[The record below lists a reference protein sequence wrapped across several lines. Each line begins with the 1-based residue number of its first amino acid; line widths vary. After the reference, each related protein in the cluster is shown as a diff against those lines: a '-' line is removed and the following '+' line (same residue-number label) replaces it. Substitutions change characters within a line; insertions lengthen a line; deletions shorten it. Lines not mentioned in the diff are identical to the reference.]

1 MALGGNKFLNAL
13 PYKSRKMH
21 SLITKYFNKNITA
34 EEKAE
39 LFSLMQTDKELHKE
53 FVFMQNL
60 CALSASLPVED
71 DEVKAVGKL
80 IQFKEAHKREKK
92 KFAGLIRHL
101 VGYAAAICMAV
112 ISTWAIMNNRH
123 DNAVEEQLAFEEFST
138 PPGQRAQVKLHD
150 GTVVWLNARSRL
162 RYPNR
167 FSGTERKV
175 ELDGEAFFEV
185 FRNEE
190 VPFVV
195 STEKLDIKVLGTKF
209 NVFAY
214 KGNDEFITALIEGSV
229 KLYQSDNE
237 AVAMYMSPN
246 DYAELKDGRLV
257 KSKISSTD
265 FLLWKE
271 GIYAFDDIPF
281 GEIIKKL
288 ELYYDITIEIRNKNL
303 NNYKF
308 SGKFRQ
314 RDGIESV
321 LKTLQKIY
329 YFSFVKD
336 EELNKITI
344 R

>member
-1 MALGGNKFLNAL
+1 
-13 PYKSRKMH
+13 MH
-21 SLITKYFNKNITA
+21 ILITKYFNKEITTG
-34 EEKAE
+34 EKAE
-39 LFSLMQTDKELHKE
+39 LFSLMQTDKELHQE
-53 FVFMQNL
+53 FVSMQNL
-60 CALSASLPVED
+60 SALSASLPAED
-71 DEVKAVGKL
+71 DEMKAVSKL
-80 IQFKEAHKREKK
+80 LKFKQAHKNEKK
-92 KFAGLIRHL
+92 KFVHLTRHL
-101 VGYAAAICMAV
+101 VGYAAAICLAV
-112 ISTWAIMNNRH
+112 LSTWTIMNYQREN
-123 DNAVEEQLAFEEFST
+123 VIEEELAFEEFST

-190 VPFVV
+190 APFVV

-214 KGNDEFITALIEGSV
+214 KGKNEFTTALIEGSV

-237 AVAMYMSPN
+237 SVAMYMSPN

-288 ELYYDITIEIRNKNL
+288 ELYYDITIEIRNKKL

-329 YFSFVKD
+329 NFSYVKD
-336 EELNKITI
+336 EELNTITI

>member
-1 MALGGNKFLNAL
+1 
-13 PYKSRKMH
+13 MH
-21 SLITKYFNKNITA
+21 ILITKYFNKEITTG
-34 EEKAE
+34 EKAE

-53 FVFMQNL
+53 FVSMQNL
-60 CALSASLPVED
+60 SALSASLPAED
-71 DEVKAVGKL
+71 DEMKAVSKL
-80 IQFKEAHKREKK
+80 LQFKQTHKNEKK
-92 KFAGLIRHL
+92 KFVHLTRHF
-101 VGYAAAICMAV
+101 VGYAAAICLAV
-112 ISTWAIMNNRH
+112 LSTWTIMNYQR
-123 DNAVEEQLAFEEFST
+123 DNVIEEELAFEEFST

-190 VPFVV
+190 APFVV

-214 KGNDEFITALIEGSV
+214 KGKNEFTTALIEGSV

-237 AVAMYMSPN
+237 SVAMYMSPN

-288 ELYYDITIEIRNKNL
+288 ELYYDITIEIRNKKL

-329 YFSFVKD
+329 YFSYVKD

>member
-1 MALGGNKFLNAL
+1 M
-13 PYKSRKMH
+13 
-21 SLITKYFNKNITA
+21 
-34 EEKAE
+34 
-39 LFSLMQTDKELHKE
+39 
-53 FVFMQNL
+53 
-60 CALSASLPVED
+60 
-71 DEVKAVGKL
+71 
-80 IQFKEAHKREKK
+80 QFKRAHENKKK
-92 KFAGLIRHL
+92 KFIHLTRHF
-101 VGYAAAICMAV
+101 VGYAAAICLA
-112 ISTWAIMNNRH
+112 ILSTWTIMNYQR
-123 DNAVEEQLAFEEFST
+123 DNVIEEQLSFEEFST

-185 FRNEE
+185 SRNEE
-190 VPFVV
+190 APFVV

-214 KGNDEFITALIEGSV
+214 KGKNEFTTALIEGSV

-237 AVAMYMSPN
+237 SVAMYMSPN

-257 KSKISSTD
+257 KSKICSTD

-329 YFSFVKD
+329 YFSYVKD

>member
-1 MALGGNKFLNAL
+1 
-13 PYKSRKMH
+13 MH
-21 SLITKYFNKNITA
+21 SLITKYFNKDITA

-39 LFSLMQTDKELHKE
+39 LFSLMQTDKELHEE
-53 FVFMQNL
+53 FVSMQNL
-60 CALSASLPVED
+60 CALSASLPAED

-80 IQFKEAHKREKK
+80 LQFKQAHENKKK
-92 KFAGLIRHL
+92 KFASLTRHL
-101 VGYAAAICMAV
+101 VGYAAAISMA
-112 ISTWAIMNNRH
+112 ILSTWAILNYQY
-123 DNAVEEQLAFEEFST
+123 DNAIHEQLTFEEFST
-138 PPGQRAQVKLHD
+138 PPGQRAKVKLHD
-150 GTVVWLNARSRL
+150 GTVVWLNARSHL
-162 RYPNR
+162 RYPSR
-167 FSGTERKV
+167 FTNTQRKV

-185 FRNEE
+185 SRNEE
-190 VPFVV
+190 APFIV

-214 KGNDEFITALIEGSV
+214 RGKNEFNTALIEGSV
-229 KLYQSDNE
+229 KLYKSGNE
-237 AVAMYMSPN
+237 SVAMFMSPN

-257 KSKISSTD
+257 KSKIDNTD

-271 GIYAFDDIPF
+271 GIYAFDDVPF
-281 GEIIKKL
+281 GDIIKRL
-288 ELYYDITIEIRNKNL
+288 ELYYDITIETKNRKL
-303 NNYKF
+303 NDYKF

-329 YFSFVKD
+329 YFSYVKD

>member
-1 MALGGNKFLNAL
+1 
-13 PYKSRKMH
+13 MH
-21 SLITKYFNKNITA
+21 ILITKYFNKEITTG
-34 EEKAE
+34 EKAE

-53 FVFMQNL
+53 FVSMQNL
-60 CALSASLPVED
+60 SALSASLPAED
-71 DEVKAVGKL
+71 DEMKAVSKL
-80 IQFKEAHKREKK
+80 LQFKQAHKNEKK
-92 KFAGLIRHL
+92 KFVHLTRHL
-101 VGYAAAICMAV
+101 VGYAAAICLAV
-112 ISTWAIMNNRH
+112 LSTWTIMNYQREN
-123 DNAVEEQLAFEEFST
+123 VIEEELAFEEFST

-167 FSGTERKV
+167 FSGAERKV

-190 VPFVV
+190 APFVV

-214 KGNDEFITALIEGSV
+214 KGKNEFTTALIEGSV

-237 AVAMYMSPN
+237 SVAMYMSPN

-288 ELYYDITIEIRNKNL
+288 ELYYDITIEIRNKKL

-314 RDGIESV
+314 RDGVESA
-321 LKTLQKIY
+321 LRTMQKIY
-329 YFSFVKD
+329 YFSYHKD

-344 R
+344 H

>member
-1 MALGGNKFLNAL
+1 
-13 PYKSRKMH
+13 MH
-21 SLITKYFNKNITA
+21 ILITKYFNKEITTG
-34 EEKAE
+34 EKAE

-53 FVFMQNL
+53 FVSMQNL
-60 CALSASLPVED
+60 SALSASLPAED
-71 DEVKAVGKL
+71 DEMKAVSKL
-80 IQFKEAHKREKK
+80 LQFKQAHKNEKK
-92 KFAGLIRHL
+92 KFVHLTRHL
-101 VGYAAAICMAV
+101 VGYAAAICLAV
-112 ISTWAIMNNRH
+112 LSTWTIMNYQREN
-123 DNAVEEQLAFEEFST
+123 VIEEELAFEEFST

-167 FSGTERKV
+167 FSGAERKV

-190 VPFVV
+190 APFVV

-214 KGNDEFITALIEGSV
+214 KGKNEFTTALIEGSV

-237 AVAMYMSPN
+237 SVAMYMSPN

-288 ELYYDITIEIRNKNL
+288 ELYYDITIEIRNKKL

-329 YFSFVKD
+329 NFSYVKD

>member
-1 MALGGNKFLNAL
+1 M
-13 PYKSRKMH
+13 YI
-21 SLITKYFNKNITA
+21 LITKYFNKEITT

-53 FVFMQNL
+53 FVSMQNL
-60 CALSASLPVED
+60 SALSASLPAEG
-71 DEVKAVGKL
+71 DEMKAVGKL
-80 IQFKEAHKREKK
+80 LQFKQAHKNEKK
-92 KFAGLIRHL
+92 KFVHLTRHF
-101 VGYAAAICMAV
+101 VGYAAAICLAV
-112 ISTWAIMNNRH
+112 LSTWTIMNYQR
-123 DNAVEEQLAFEEFST
+123 DNAIEEQLAFEEFST

-167 FSGTERKV
+167 FSGAERKV

-190 VPFVV
+190 TPFVV

-214 KGNDEFITALIEGSV
+214 KGKNEFTTALIEGSV

-237 AVAMYMSPN
+237 SVAMYMSPN

-288 ELYYDITIEIRNKNL
+288 ELYYDITIEIRNKKL

-314 RDGIESV
+314 RDGVESA
-321 LKTLQKIY
+321 LRTMQKIY
-329 YFSFVKD
+329 YFSYHKD

-344 R
+344 H

>member
-1 MALGGNKFLNAL
+1 M
-13 PYKSRKMH
+13 YI
-21 SLITKYFNKNITA
+21 LITKYFNKEITT

-53 FVFMQNL
+53 FVSMQNL
-60 CALSASLPVED
+60 SALSASLPAEG
-71 DEVKAVGKL
+71 DEMKAVGKL
-80 IQFKEAHKREKK
+80 LQFKQAHEKK
-92 KFAGLIRHL
+92 KFVHLTRHF
-101 VGYAAAICMAV
+101 VGYAAAICLAV
-112 ISTWAIMNNRH
+112 LSTWTIMNYQR
-123 DNAVEEQLAFEEFST
+123 DNAIEEQLAFEEFST

-167 FSGTERKV
+167 FSGAERKV

-190 VPFVV
+190 APFVV

-214 KGNDEFITALIEGSV
+214 KGKNEFTTALIEGSV

-237 AVAMYMSPN
+237 SVAMYMSPN

-288 ELYYDITIEIRNKNL
+288 ELYYDITIEIRNKKL

-314 RDGIESV
+314 RDGVESA
-321 LKTLQKIY
+321 LRTMQKIY
-329 YFSFVKD
+329 YFSYHKD

-344 R
+344 H

>member
-1 MALGGNKFLNAL
+1 
-13 PYKSRKMH
+13 MH
-21 SLITKYFNKNITA
+21 ILITKYFNKEITTG
-34 EEKAE
+34 EKAE

-53 FVFMQNL
+53 FVSMQNL
-60 CALSASLPVED
+60 SALSASLPAED
-71 DEVKAVGKL
+71 DEMKAVSKL
-80 IQFKEAHKREKK
+80 LQFKQAHKNEKK
-92 KFAGLIRHL
+92 KFVHLTRHF
-101 VGYAAAICMAV
+101 VGYAAAICLAV
-112 ISTWAIMNNRH
+112 LSTWTIMNYQR
-123 DNAVEEQLAFEEFST
+123 DNVIEEELAFEEFST

-190 VPFVV
+190 TPFVV

-214 KGNDEFITALIEGSV
+214 KGKNEFTTALIEGSV

-237 AVAMYMSPN
+237 SVAMYMSPN

-288 ELYYDITIEIRNKNL
+288 ELYYDITIEIRNKKL

-329 YFSFVKD
+329 NFSYVKD
-336 EELNKITI
+336 EELNTITI

>member
-1 MALGGNKFLNAL
+1 M
-13 PYKSRKMH
+13 
-21 SLITKYFNKNITA
+21 
-34 EEKAE
+34 
-39 LFSLMQTDKELHKE
+39 
-53 FVFMQNL
+53 
-60 CALSASLPVED
+60 
-71 DEVKAVGKL
+71 
-80 IQFKEAHKREKK
+80 
-92 KFAGLIRHL
+92 
-101 VGYAAAICMAV
+101 
-112 ISTWAIMNNRH
+112 
-123 DNAVEEQLAFEEFST
+123 
-138 PPGQRAQVKLHD
+138 HD

-162 RYPNR
+162 HYPNR
-167 FSGTERKV
+167 FSGAERKV
-175 ELDGEAFFEV
+175 ELDGEAFFED

-190 VPFVV
+190 APFVV

-214 KGNDEFITALIEGSV
+214 KGKNEFTTALIEGSV

-237 AVAMYMSPN
+237 SVAMYMSPN

-288 ELYYDITIEIRNKNL
+288 ELYYDITIEIRNKKL

-314 RDGIESV
+314 RDGVESA
-321 LKTLQKIY
+321 LRTMQKIY
-329 YFSFVKD
+329 YFSYHKD

-344 R
+344 H

>member
-1 MALGGNKFLNAL
+1 
-13 PYKSRKMH
+13 MH
-21 SLITKYFNKNITA
+21 ILITKYFNKEITT

-39 LFSLMQTDKELHKE
+39 LFFLMQTDKELHKE
-53 FVFMQNL
+53 FVSMQNL
-60 CALSASLPVED
+60 SALSASLPAEG
-71 DEVKAVGKL
+71 DEMKAVGKL
-80 IQFKEAHKREKK
+80 LQFKQAHKNEKK
-92 KFAGLIRHL
+92 KFVHLTRHF
-101 VGYAAAICMAV
+101 VGYAAAICLAV
-112 ISTWAIMNNRH
+112 LSTWTIMNYQR
-123 DNAVEEQLAFEEFST
+123 DNAIEEQLAFEEFST

-167 FSGTERKV
+167 FSGAERKV

-190 VPFVV
+190 APFVV

-214 KGNDEFITALIEGSV
+214 KGKNEFTTALIEGSV

-237 AVAMYMSPN
+237 SVAMYMSPN

-288 ELYYDITIEIRNKNL
+288 ELYYDITIEIRNKKL

-329 YFSFVKD
+329 NFSYVKD
-336 EELNKITI
+336 EELNTITI

>member
-1 MALGGNKFLNAL
+1 
-13 PYKSRKMH
+13 MH
-21 SLITKYFNKNITA
+21 RLITKYFNKEITTG
-34 EEKAE
+34 EKAE
-39 LFSLMQTDKELHKE
+39 LFSLMQADEELHKE
-53 FVFMQNL
+53 FVSMQNL
-60 CALSASLPVED
+60 CALSASLPVEG
-71 DEVKAVGKL
+71 DEIKAVDKL
-80 IQFKEAHKREKK
+80 LQFKQAHKNKK
-92 KFAGLIRHL
+92 KNFVHLTRHL
-101 VGYAAAICMAV
+101 VGYAAAISIAV
-112 ISTWAIMNNRH
+112 LSTWMIMDYQY
-123 DNAVEEQLAFEEFST
+123 DNTIEEQIAFEEFST
-138 PPGQRAQVKLHD
+138 PAGQRAQVKLHD

-162 RYPNR
+162 RYPNQ

-185 FRNEE
+185 SRNEE
-190 VPFVV
+190 APFVV

-214 KGNDEFITALIEGSV
+214 KGKNEFTTALIEGSV
-229 KLYQSDNE
+229 KLYKPDNE
-237 AVAMYMSPN
+237 SVAMFMSPD
-246 DYAELKDGRLV
+246 DYAELKDGRLI

-281 GEIIKKL
+281 GEIIKRL

-303 NNYKF
+303 NTYKF

-329 YFSFVKD
+329 YFSYVKD